1 MSALVED
8 LQRQLDRAKKA
19 LEEIATVE
27 KSDEWDPV
35 HTVIA
40 AKALKD
46 IWGEEPGHDTIAG

>member
-19 LEEIATVE
+19 LEEIAT
-27 KSDEWDPV
+27 DPV